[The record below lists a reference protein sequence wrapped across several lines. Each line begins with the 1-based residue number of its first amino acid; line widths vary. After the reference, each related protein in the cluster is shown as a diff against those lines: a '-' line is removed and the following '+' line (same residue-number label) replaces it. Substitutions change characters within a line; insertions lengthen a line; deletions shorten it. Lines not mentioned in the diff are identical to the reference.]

1 MEHASQEF
9 ESGSIIKDTLVD
21 KHPTEWRHALKLTNV
36 LSLPN
41 VVQYLTMPS
50 FNVAS
55 LGQYIL

>member
-9 ESGSIIKDTLVD
+9 ESGSIFKEKLVD
-21 KHPTEWRHALKLTNV
+21 KHPTEWRHALK
-36 LSLPN
+36 LPN